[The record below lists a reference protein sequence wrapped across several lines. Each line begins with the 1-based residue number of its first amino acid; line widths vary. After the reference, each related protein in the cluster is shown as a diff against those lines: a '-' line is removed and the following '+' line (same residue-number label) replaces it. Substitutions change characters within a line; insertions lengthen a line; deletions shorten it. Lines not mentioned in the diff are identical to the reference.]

1 MATGLVVLLALMSL
15 LALLDVMASGFGSD
29 SRDGFVDDHRR

>member
-1 MATGLVVLLALMSL
+1 LANVLVVLLALMTL
-15 LALLDVMASGFGSD
+15 LVLFDVVASGVGAD

>member
-1 MATGLVVLLALMSL
+1 MATGLVVLLALIVF
-15 LALLDVMASGFGSD
+15 LALFDVVASGFGTD

>member
-1 MATGLVVLLALMSL
+1 MATGLVVLLALMSF
-15 LALLDVMASGFGSD
+15 LALFDVVASGFGAD